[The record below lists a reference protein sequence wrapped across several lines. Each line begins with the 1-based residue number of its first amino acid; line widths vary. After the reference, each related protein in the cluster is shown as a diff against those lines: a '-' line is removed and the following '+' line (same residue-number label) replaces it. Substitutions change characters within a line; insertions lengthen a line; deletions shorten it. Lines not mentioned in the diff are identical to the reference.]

1 MNLSPGKLCK
11 LNYDRALY
19 ADDEC
24 YVAACKPVIQKGDII
39 LLLSDVSDL
48 NFHYDKACHY
58 FSRVK
63 ILSSN
68 GDIGYIFYNKE
79 KKMLSEL

>member
-1 MNLSPGKLCK
+1 MNLTPGKLYK

-24 YVAACKPVIQKGDII
+24 YVAAIQKGDII

-48 NFHYDKACHY
+48 NGHYDKACPS

>member
-24 YVAACKPVIQKGDII
+24 YVAACKPIIQKGDII

-48 NFHYDKACHY
+48 NGHYAEAY
-58 FSRVK
+58 VEFSRVK

>member
-11 LNYDRALY
+11 LNYDRVLY

-24 YVAACKPVIQKGDII
+24 YVAACKPIIQKGDII

-48 NFHYDKACHY
+48 NGHYAEAY
-58 FSRVK
+58 VEFSRVK

>member
-1 MNLSPGKLCK
+1 MNLTPGKLCK
-11 LNYDRALY
+11 LNYDRTLY

-48 NFHYDKACHY
+48 NNPYDKGY
-58 FSRVK
+58 SMVK
-63 ILSSN
+63 ALTMN
-68 GDIGYIFYNKE
+68 GDIGYIFYNNKRRIF
-79 KKMLSEL
+79 SEP

>member
-39 LLLSDVSDL
+39 LLLSNVSDL
-48 NFHYDKACHY
+48 NGHYDKVCGE

-68 GDIGYIFYNKE
+68 GDIGYIFYNNKRRIF
-79 KKMLSEL
+79 SEP

>member
-1 MNLSPGKLCK
+1 MNLTPGKLCK

-24 YVAACKPVIQKGDII
+24 YVAACKPIIQKGDII

-48 NFHYDKACHY
+48 NGHYAEAY
-58 FSRVK
+58 VEFSRVK

>member
-48 NFHYDKACHY
+48 NGHYAKT
-58 FSRVK
+58 
-63 ILSSN
+63 
-68 GDIGYIFYNKE
+68 
-79 KKMLSEL
+79 